1 MLFYSYSYET
11 LSPPPICSQVYC
23 EVFPFDIGAVFQTM
37 LVDTV
42 RIRLKRFQ
50 LEKKKKADLMTFMK
64 WDGNFFTRTF
74 LKKINDWS
82 KMILFNTFSK
92 Y

>member
-23 EVFPFDIGAVFQTM
+23 EVFPFDIDAVFQTM

-50 LEKKKKADLMTFMK
+50 LEKKKKADLMTFIK
-64 WDGNFFTRTF
+64 YSPSTKT
-74 LKKINDWS
+74 S
-82 KMILFNTFSK
+82 KMRTVSRETNR
-92 Y
+92 